1 MSTEPINLGELLT
14 HGASR
19 WQERLVEGC
28 GAAGFPEISPTTCQV
43 LWPLFEQDGLPISE
57 VGQRAGL
64 AKSQSMNKD
73 VYDVAILGGGPTGL
87 FGVFYAG
94 MRHMKTVVID
104 SLPELGGQLMALYPE
119 KYVYDVGGF
128 AKILAKDLAAGLVE
142 QATRFD
148 ATIALQETV
157 HGLDRVDDE
166 IWKLTT
172 DKNEYLTHTVVIS
185 AGIGAFEP
193 RRLKVEG
200 LERFEGNGVQYLV
213 RDKSAL
219 AGRRVMIV
227 GGGDSALDW
236 AMNLQGIAKSLML
249 IHRREG
255 FRAHEATIK
264 VVKEGG
270 KCPIL
275 THYEIRSVTGNS
287 CLESVTIFD
296 NRTDEEQTHEV
307 DALLINVGFKADLGP
322 IKSWGLEMEKNGIVV
337 NDKMETALPGVY
349 AAGDVTQHAGK
360 LDLIATGFGEA
371 AVAVNFAKHYID
383 PTARAFPGHS
393 TDEKWKEN

>member
-1 MSTEPINLGELLT
+1 
-14 HGASR
+14 
-19 WQERLVEGC
+19 
-28 GAAGFPEISPTTCQV
+28 
-43 LWPLFEQDGLPISE
+43 
-57 VGQRAGL
+57 
-64 AKSQSMNKD
+64 MNDD

-87 FGVFYAG
+87 FGAFYAG

-128 AKILAKDLAAGLVE
+128 PKILAKDLATGLIE
-142 QATRFD
+142 QAMRFD
-148 ATIALQETV
+148 PTVALQETAS
-157 HGLDRVDDE
+157 GLDRVDDE
-166 IWKLTT
+166 LWKLT
-172 DKNEYLTHTVVIS
+172 
-185 AGIGAFEP
+185 
-193 RRLKVEG
+193 
-200 LERFEGNGVQYLV
+200 NGVQYLV

-219 AGRRVMIV
+219 AGQRIMIV

-236 AMNLQGIAKSLML
+236 ALNLQEIAKSLML

-264 VVKEGG
+264 AVEEGG

-287 CLESVTIFD
+287 RIESVTIFD
-296 NRTDEEQTHEV
+296 NRTDEEQTHEI

-360 LDLIATGFGEA
+360 LDLIATGFGEV

>member
-1 MSTEPINLGELLT
+1 
-14 HGASR
+14 
-19 WQERLVEGC
+19 
-28 GAAGFPEISPTTCQV
+28 
-43 LWPLFEQDGLPISE
+43 
-57 VGQRAGL
+57 
-64 AKSQSMNKD
+64 MNKD

>member
-1 MSTEPINLGELLT
+1 
-14 HGASR
+14 
-19 WQERLVEGC
+19 
-28 GAAGFPEISPTTCQV
+28 
-43 LWPLFEQDGLPISE
+43 
-57 VGQRAGL
+57 
-64 AKSQSMNKD
+64 MNDD

-87 FGVFYAG
+87 FGAFYAG

-104 SLPELGGQLMALYPE
+104 SLPELGGQLTALYPE

-128 AKILAKDLAAGLVE
+128 AKILAKDLATGLIE
-142 QATRFD
+142 QAMRFNP
-148 ATIALQETV
+148 TVALQETAS
-157 HGLDRVDDE
+157 GLDRVDDE
-166 IWKLTT
+166 LWKLTT
-172 DKNEYLTHTVVIS
+172 DENEYLTRTVVIS

-219 AGRRVMIV
+219 AGQRIMIV

-236 AMNLQGIAKSLML
+236 ALNLQEIAKSLML

-264 VVKEGG
+264 AVEESG

-287 CLESVTIFD
+287 RIESVTIFD
-296 NRTDEEQTHEV
+296 NRTDEEQTHEI

-360 LDLIATGFGEA
+360 LDLIATGFGEV

>member
-1 MSTEPINLGELLT
+1 
-14 HGASR
+14 
-19 WQERLVEGC
+19 
-28 GAAGFPEISPTTCQV
+28 
-43 LWPLFEQDGLPISE
+43 
-57 VGQRAGL
+57 
-64 AKSQSMNKD
+64 MNND

-87 FGVFYAG
+87 FGAFYAG

-119 KYVYDVGGF
+119 KWVYDVGGF
-128 AKILAKDLAAGLVE
+128 PKILAKELAGGLIE
-142 QATRFD
+142 QAMRFNP
-148 ATIALQETV
+148 TVALRETAQ
-157 HGLDRVDDE
+157 GLDRIDDE
-166 IWKLTT
+166 LWKLTT
-172 DKNEYLTHTVVIS
+172 NENEYLTRTVVIS

-200 LERFEGNGVQYLV
+200 LERFEGSGVQYLV
-213 RDKSAL
+213 RDKAAL
-219 AGRRVMIV
+219 AGQRIMIV

-236 AMNLQGIAKSLML
+236 ALNLQEIAKSLML

-264 VVKEGG
+264 AVKESG

-287 CLESVTIFD
+287 RIESVTIFD
-296 NRTDEEQTHEV
+296 NRTDEEQTHEI

-360 LDLIATGFGEA
+360 LDLIATGFGEV